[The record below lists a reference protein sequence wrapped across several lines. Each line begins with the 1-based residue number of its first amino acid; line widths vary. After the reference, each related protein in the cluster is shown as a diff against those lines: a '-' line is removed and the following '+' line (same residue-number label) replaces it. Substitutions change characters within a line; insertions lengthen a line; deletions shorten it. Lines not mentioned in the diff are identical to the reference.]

1 MKQWPHA
8 PAHWTFQPGIYMV
21 TAATYRRLPHLAA
34 SAQFWSAAT
43 SRRFGKRHRD
53 AALQRRLR

>member
-8 PAHWTFQPGIYMV
+8 PTHWTFQPGIYMV
-21 TAATYRRLPHLAA
+21 TAAVYCCLPPLAA
-34 SAQFWSAAT
+34 TAQLWSAAT

-53 AALQRRLR
+53 AALQRRQR